1 METTPRLAA
10 QESAVL
16 QALLDCRGRV
26 VSRRELARLAG
37 IADLNDR
44 RCDSLLVSIRKV
56 LGADSIRTVRGRGWM
71 LVPVA
76 VDMAENL
83 LAA

>member
-1 METTPRLAA
+1 M
-10 QESAVL
+10 
-16 QALLDCRGRV
+16 
-26 VSRRELARLAG
+26 SRRELARLAG

-44 RCDSLLVSIRKV
+44 RCDSLLVAIRRH
-56 LGADSIRTVRGRGWM
+56 LGPESIRTVRGRGWM

-76 VDMAENL
+76 VERAEVL